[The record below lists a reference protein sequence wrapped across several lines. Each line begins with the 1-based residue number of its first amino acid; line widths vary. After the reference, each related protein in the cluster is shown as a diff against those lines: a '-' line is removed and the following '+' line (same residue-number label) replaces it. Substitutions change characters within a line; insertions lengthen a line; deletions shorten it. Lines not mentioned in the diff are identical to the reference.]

1 MRLCLTLPLLT
12 TLLLSGC
19 VNDSASYYIG
29 DNTHAISVRGHQEYF
44 WDGQLTL
51 TLVASRLPDCQRQIP
66 LMQVD
71 KTELDVE
78 LYQSG
83 DDGYILRQGKQIWGV
98 ETTNCK
104 PLADIANA
112 PLGARLG
119 AFKMAE
125 DKLTFEAAPAAGAA
139 AAATEPAAGE
149 APAAEAAV
157 PQTPAAEAPAA
168 DAVVP
173 APAAQTPR

>member
-12 TLLLSGC
+12 TLLLTGC
-19 VNDSASYYIG
+19 VNDSASYYIA

-44 WDGQLTL
+44 WDEQLTL

-71 KTELDVE
+71 KSDLDVE
-78 LYQSG
+78 LYRSG
-83 DDGYILRQGKQIWGV
+83 ADGFILRQGKKIWGV

-104 PLADIANA
+104 QFADPANA

-119 AFKMAE
+119 AFKMKE
-125 DKLTFEAAPAAGAA
+125 DKLTFEAAPQAA
-139 AAATEPAAGE
+139 EPA
-149 APAAEAAV
+149 APAAEAGA
-157 PQTPAAEAPAA
+157 PTEPAAAEAPATEA
-168 DAVVP
+168 PPAAAP
-173 APAAQTPR
+173 PAAPAAPGTTP